1 MTRLSI
7 SLSKQN
13 DEWLKN
19 QLNEE
24 EFNSKSEAINH
35 LIKQARSQEEYYDY
49 VRMKI
54 EKGEKSGISS
64 TTKEELLARI
74 KRNLV
79 QCMLIICLLRQKT
92 TLREFMNMVFISL
105 VCCKPTSTT
114 IKFLS
119 VLKKLPQI
127 LLCFPQPIISK
138 KGIELA
144 FVALTPF
151 TFP

>member
-79 QCMLIICLLRQKT
+79 
-92 TLREFMNMVFISL
+92 
-105 VCCKPTSTT
+105 
-114 IKFLS
+114 
-119 VLKKLPQI
+119 
-127 LLCFPQPIISK
+127 
-138 KGIELA
+138 
-144 FVALTPF
+144 
-151 TFP
+151 

>member
-35 LIKQARSQEEYYDY
+35 LIKQARSQEEYYNY

-54 EKGEKSGISS
+54 EKGEKSGFAEKQSR
-64 TTKEELLARI
+64 EEMLAEF
-74 KRNLV
+74 KRNL
-79 QCMLIICLLRQKT
+79 
-92 TLREFMNMVFISL
+92 
-105 VCCKPTSTT
+105 
-114 IKFLS
+114 
-119 VLKKLPQI
+119 
-127 LLCFPQPIISK
+127 
-138 KGIELA
+138 KGA
-144 FVALTPF
+144 
-151 TFP
+151 